1 MTEESTAGSAQPTQP
16 TPAEAALQQQVNDL
30 HVQVQKLT
38 DLAARAQADLQNAK
52 ARMKKDQEELG
63 KFATEG
69 LLKKLLPI
77 LENFQ
82 RAAAHLPAELAN
94 HEWVKGIV
102 ATEQSL
108 VSTLADVGLRKL
120 EVLGTVA
127 DTAQCE
133 VLTMGDGPEGVVLEV
148 FENGY
153 SLHGKT
159 LQPAKVKVGNGVQ
172 SAQ

>member
-1 MTEESTAGSAQPTQP
+1 MTEEATTPPQPP
-16 TPAEAALQQQVNDL
+16 SIAEIALQQQVNDL
-30 HVQVQKLT
+30 QAQVQKLT

-52 ARMKKDQEELG
+52 VRMKKDQEELG

-82 RAAAHLPAELAN
+82 RAAAHLPTELAS
-94 HEWVKGIV
+94 HEWVKGML

-108 VSTLADVGLRKL
+108 VSALADVGLRKL

-133 VLTMGDGPEGVVLEV
+133 VLTVGDGPEGVVLEV

-159 LQPAKVKVGNGVQ
+159 LQPAKVKVGNG
-172 SAQ
+172 AQAAQ